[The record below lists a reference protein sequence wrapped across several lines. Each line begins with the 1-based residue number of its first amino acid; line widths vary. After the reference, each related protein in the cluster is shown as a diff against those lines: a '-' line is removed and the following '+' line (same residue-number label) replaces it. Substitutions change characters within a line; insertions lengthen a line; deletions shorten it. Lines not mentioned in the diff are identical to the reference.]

1 MRGGRGMV
9 PNSSGGIT
17 RRRAGGGRDTVAG
30 LQDGLTNSRSLGVGG
45 RLVIRAAAAA
55 RLRQGVISFIGRGG
69 RGAVQP
75 NKLDVVLIFLR
86 ATVEDIGQ
94 VGVVVIG
101 ELKEKQGLI
110 DGRGGLRGQERG
122 DAPCVIITG
131 NIEAVLLIYHV
142 VTDGPDGEDAILR
155 QESSREI
162 Q

>member
-17 RRRAGGGRDTVAG
+17 RRGQGQRDTVAR
-30 LQDGLTNSRSLGVGG
+30 LQDGLTNSRRLVVGR

-55 RLRQGVISFIGRGG
+55 RLRQGVISFIGRGS

-110 DGRGGLRGQERG
+110 DGRGGLRGQGRG

-142 VTDGPDGEDAILR
+142 VTDGPDGEDAIPR